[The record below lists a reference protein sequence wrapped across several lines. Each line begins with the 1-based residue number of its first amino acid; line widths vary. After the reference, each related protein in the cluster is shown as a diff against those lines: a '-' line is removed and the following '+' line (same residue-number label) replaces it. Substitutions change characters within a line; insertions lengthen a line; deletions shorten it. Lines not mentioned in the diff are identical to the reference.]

1 MDGNF
6 QGGSFC
12 SGEKDR
18 KGHEGDEG
26 LEGHEDY
33 EEASWQVNQDY
44 CEEQEGEANQDYYG
58 IEGQEDT
65 GQERCTKE
73 EPISVPIFV
82 VFLFELIMGTWHG
95 SPA

>member
-33 EEASWQVNQDY
+33 EEASWQV
-44 CEEQEGEANQDYYG
+44 NQDYYG